1 MLSTMCDGGYHAVY
15 GWSTTD
21 DPAQPFGDGG
31 RADLPDE
38 ARADSVLGPDAALYV
53 EPLILAPD
61 RANGGAGG
69 SDRVDGVGAPNGADL
84 DRTSIPLEDGA
95 ELG

>member
-1 MLSTMCDGGYHAVY
+1 MMSTMCDGGYHAVY

-31 RADLPDE
+31 RANLPEE

-53 EPLILAPD
+53 EPSSWPPIGPTAEP
-61 RANGGAGG
+61 
-69 SDRVDGVGAPNGADL
+69 ADP
-84 DRTSIPLEDGA
+84 TG
-95 ELG
+95 